1 MIQKIYSTFE
11 IKAHLM
17 FTSIS
22 FPNEIRSNLLIT
34 KHSENEMHKNE
45 IHRKPLYLTNI
56 ISHGCCL
63 VITLPRRDLYFDIE
77 ADNALGIKS
86 MSFIILYIYM

>member
-1 MIQKIYSTFE
+1 
-11 IKAHLM
+11 M

-22 FPNEIRSNLLIT
+22 VPNEMRSYLHII

-63 VITLPRRDLYFDIE
+63 IITLPRRNLYFDIE
-77 ADNALGIKS
+77 ADNALEIKS
-86 MSFIILYIYM
+86 MSFIIFYIHM